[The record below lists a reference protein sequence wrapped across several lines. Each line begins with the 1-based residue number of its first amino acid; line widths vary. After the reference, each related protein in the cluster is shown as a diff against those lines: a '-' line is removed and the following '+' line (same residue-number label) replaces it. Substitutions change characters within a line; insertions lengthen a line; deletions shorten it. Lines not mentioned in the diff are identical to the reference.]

1 MARKNRK
8 RPAGPRRQVQRT
20 RPSTAPPFDIG
31 DAITREHH
39 ATPYDRSTD
48 REPGRPGDPLAQ
60 YPATRRLAVYT
71 QDPATSRL
79 DMAVA
84 EVSVPYEPLGPGP
97 DGAVVRVVD
106 FDATAK
112 VTHEPLDLDA
122 LPPGTRSGL
131 RPSTTNRRFAQQMVY
146 AVTMVTY
153 ERFRQALG
161 RTPDFAF
168 APHPEDAGGGV
179 PLLKLHIRP
188 HGIQDANAY
197 YDPDQ
202 GALIFGYTYATSR
215 AVGFNQP
222 GSLVLTAL
230 SHDIVVHEMTH
241 ALVDGMRARFM
252 LPSNPDVG
260 AFHEALADLV
270 AIFQRFQ
277 YTELVVRAIERGGG
291 ALTSRLLT
299 DIARQFGQA
308 TGDGAAALR
317 SALVAA
323 GGPEDEVPD
332 AFTYERTKEAHDL
345 GAVLVAAVF
354 DAFRWVFERKT
365 AAIRRLAAAREG
377 HVSRELAELLAGH
390 ATKLAGQFLNIVIRA
405 VDYCPPVDVTFGE
418 YLRAMVTADYDL
430 VPDDPWGYREA
441 LVQAFRRYGIVVDGV
456 PDLSEEA
463 LLWRPPERELGEI
476 PGLAFRDLRH
486 GNHPGMLA
494 GTDELRRRATALGAF
509 VSVPDRLYYFGLAAP
524 RGGAERVDPPRVE
537 SVRALL
543 RVGPERAP
551 HFDLVAE
558 VTTRRRM
565 RGGYWIYG
573 GSTIIIDSSGRV
585 RYAVCKYV
593 GSKRRTR
600 AFAAYLEQAPAPYRE
615 YFRETPPSP
624 ARLLRLLH
632 SNNSE
637 NSNDSSNSN
646 RRPS

>member
-1 MARKNRK
+1 MARKSRRRR
-8 RPAGPRRQVQRT
+8 RPTGSV
-20 RPSTAPPFDIG
+20 APNPPPLPPYEVG
-31 DAITREHH
+31 EAVGRAHH

-71 QDPATSRL
+71 QDPATSRF

-84 EVSVPYEPLGPGP
+84 EVAVPYEPLRPGP

-106 FDATAK
+106 RDDTEK
-112 VTHEPLDLDA
+112 VTHLPLDLDA

-131 RPSTTNRRFAQQMVY
+131 KPSTTNPRFAQQMVY
-146 AVTMVTY
+146 AVTMATY
-153 ERFRQALG
+153 DRFRQALG

-168 APHPEDAGGGV
+168 APHAEDAGGGD
-179 PLLKLHIRP
+179 LRLKLHIRP
-188 HGIQDANAY
+188 HALHQDNAY
-197 YDPDQ
+197 YDPDR
-202 GALIFGYTYATSR
+202 GALIFGYTYATAR

-222 GSLVLTAL
+222 GSLVLTSL
-230 SHDIVVHEMTH
+230 SHDIVAHEMTH
-241 ALVDGMRARFM
+241 ALLDGMRARFV
-252 LPSNPDVG
+252 LPSNPDVN
-260 AFHEALADLV
+260 AFHEAFADLV
-270 AIFQRFQ
+270 ALFQRFQ
-277 YTELVVRAIERGGG
+277 YTELVLRAVERGGG

-299 DIARQFGQA
+299 DFARQFGQA
-308 TGDGAAALR
+308 TGDGRSALR

-323 GGPEDEVPD
+323 GGPEEDVPD
-332 AFTYERTKEAHDL
+332 EFKYQRTKEAHDL

-354 DAFRWVFERKT
+354 DAFRWVYERKT
-365 AAIRRLAAAREG
+365 AAVRRIAAGREG

-390 ATKLAGQFLNIVIRA
+390 ATRLAGQFLNIVIRA

-463 LLWRPPERELGEI
+463 LLWRPPEREMGEI
-476 PGLAFRDLRH
+476 PGLAFRHLRH
-486 GNHPGMLA
+486 GEHPGLLA
-494 GTDELRRRATALGAF
+494 GPEELERRARALGEF
-509 VSVPDRLYYFGLAAP
+509 VSDPERLYYFGLSAP
-524 RGGAERVDPPRVE
+524 RAGAEPVDPPRVE

-543 RVGPERAP
+543 RIAPERSP
-551 HFDLVAE
+551 RFDLVAE
-558 VTTRRRM
+558 VTTRRRL
-565 RGGYWIYG
+565 RGGYWMYG
-573 GSTIIIDSSGRV
+573 GSTIIVDSSGQV

-593 GSKRRTR
+593 GSVRRAR
-600 AFAAYLEQAPAPYRE
+600 AFAAFIRRAPAAYRA
-615 YFRETPPSP
+615 YFRETPPST

-632 SNNSE
+632 SNDSKNS
-637 NSNDSSNSN
+637 SDSG

>member
-1 MARKNRK
+1 VAKANRK
-8 RPAGPRRQVQRT
+8 QAAAARRRARLT
-20 RPSTAPPFDIG
+20 KGSAAPPFDIG

-60 YPATRRLAVYT
+60 YPATRRLAVFT

-97 DGAVVRVVD
+97 EGAVVRVVD

-112 VTHEPLDLDA
+112 VTHAPLDLDA

-131 RPSTTNRRFAQQMVY
+131 KPSTTNRRFAQQMVY
-146 AVTMVTY
+146 AVTMATY

-168 APHPEDAGGGV
+168 APHPEDARDGR
-179 PLLKLHIRP
+179 PLLKLHARP
-188 HGIQDANAY
+188 HGIEDANAY
-197 YDPDQ
+197 YDPEQ

-252 LPSNPDVG
+252 LPSNPDVD
-260 AFHEALADLV
+260 AFHEALSDLV

-291 ALTSRLLT
+291 GLTSRLLT

-323 GGPEDEVPD
+323 GGPEDEVPE
-332 AFTYERTKEAHDL
+332 AFRYERTKEAHDL

-377 HVSRELAELLAGH
+377 HVSRELAELLGGH
-390 ATKLAGQFLNIVIRA
+390 ATKLAGQFLNIVVRA

-441 LVQAFRRYGIVVDGV
+441 LVRAFRRYGIVVDGV

-463 LLWRPPERELGEI
+463 LLWRPPEREMGA
-476 PGLAFRDLRH
+476 PRRPPRDARRH
-486 GNHPGMLA
+486 
-494 GTDELRRRATALGAF
+494 RRAAAASYRAGDVRVGGRSSVLFRSGSTA
-509 VSVPDRLYYFGLAAP
+509 R
-524 RGGAERVDPPRVE
+524 RGGAGRPAACRIG
-537 SVRALL
+537 A
-543 RVGPERAP
+543 RAP
-551 HFDLVAE
+551 A
-558 VTTRRRM
+558 
-565 RGGYWIYG
+565 
-573 GSTIIIDSSGRV
+573 S
-585 RYAVCKYV
+585 
-593 GSKRRTR
+593 RTR
-600 AFAAYLEQAPAPYRE
+600 AHAAFRSRGGGDDAAQAAGGLLDLRRLHDLHRQLRPRALRRLQVCRQHAPHASLHRVP
-615 YFRETPPSP
+615 RTGTGRVPRVLSRDTAVGGQTAPPSP
-624 ARLLRLLH
+624 F
-632 SNNSE
+632 E
-637 NSNDSSNSN
+637 
-646 RRPS
+646 